1 MKRLSL
7 VAVALLASACSAIPN
22 AGPVVQGPRVDVLRN
37 DGYVRV
43 IARPPIAKMTPD
55 ALVRGFLA
63 ASASVADGDE
73 TARLYLT
80 ADASRA
86 WNPQKLTVVYD
97 AAALTVVVD
106 RGDSVRITAPKIGS
120 IDARRRYTT
129 ADAGSTMSDDLKLEK
144 VDGEW
149 RIASA
154 PQALYLGEGD
164 VARSFRAYPV
174 FFYNSDFSRLVP
186 EYVLL
191 PIGGGSLATQLM
203 KAMLGGPNTVYGN
216 AIRSAIPNGTQ
227 LAFRLVSVEGVTA
240 SVSLA
245 PSVLETTPKQRDDM
259 VGQIVWT
266 LSSLTD
272 VAIVR
277 VLVDGQPFVV
287 PSGRAT
293 HMLAD
298 YPELDPAYAAAQPG
312 LVYVRG
318 QRVLDYAG
326 NERVLVSSGDP
337 MSAAAL
343 SRDRTLE
350 AVILKARKLLYISTD
365 GRALQPVAAG
375 RDLAKPQ
382 FTADNRLWFVDRE
395 ADGGLRTWD
404 ANSGVL
410 QVQTGLP
417 PGARILDYAIAPDQ
431 TRIALIVNDGA
442 ATTLRLGVID
452 TAADGRR
459 VLALMRVEQRLTAIT
474 SVTWSAMNQ
483 LVVLGSAGAVALQP
497 IQVTLPTGA
506 VSVLGGPANAVSLSA
521 AVGQPIV
528 VGDQAGQLWEYDGGR
543 WTASVLG
550 NAPNYII

>member
-1 MKRLSL
+1 MKRIGLLL
-7 VAVALLASACSAIPN
+7 VALIASACSAIPN
-22 AGPVVQGPRVDVLRN
+22 SGPVVQGPRVDVLRN

-43 IARPPIAKMTPD
+43 IARPPAQGMTPD

-80 ADASRA
+80 SDASRK
-86 WNPQKLTVVYD
+86 WNPEKLTVVYD
-97 AAALTVVVD
+97 AAALTVVSD
-106 RGDSVRITAPKIGS
+106 RSDAVRIAAPKIGS
-120 IDARRRYTT
+120 IDARRRYAT
-129 ADAGSTMSDDLKLEK
+129 ADAGSTMSDLFKLAK

-174 FFYNSDFSRLVP
+174 FFFTSDYSRLVP

-203 KAMLGGPNTVYGN
+203 KALLAGPNTIFGTSMV
-216 AIRSAIPNGTQ
+216 SAIPNGTQ
-227 LAFRLVSVEGVTA
+227 LTYRSVSIDGVTA
-240 SVSLA
+240 TVALDRT
-245 PSVLETTPKQRDDM
+245 VVDTTPQQRDQL

-266 LSSLTD
+266 LSSLAD

-277 VLVDGQPFVV
+277 VTVDGQSLDV
-287 PSGRAT
+287 PSGRT
-293 HMLAD
+293 SHMLAD
-298 YPELDPAYAAAQPG
+298 YPELDPESVPTDAG
-312 LVYVRG
+312 LAYVRG
-318 QRVLDYAG
+318 QRVLDFNGDA
-326 NERVLVSSGDP
+326 RVIVSTGDP

-350 AVILKARKLLYISTD
+350 AVVLESRKLLYVSV
-365 GRALQPVAAG
+365 GKGALKPVAAG

-404 ANSGVL
+404 AQDGL
-410 QVQTGLP
+410 LTVQTGLP
-417 PGARILDYAIAPDQ
+417 SGARILDYAIAPDQ
-431 TRIALIVNDGA
+431 SRIALVVNDGA
-442 ATTLRLGVID
+442 ATTLRLGIID
-452 TAADGRR
+452 AGADGTR
-459 VLALMRVEQRLTAIT
+459 VVALVRVEQRLTAIT
-474 SVTWSAMNQ
+474 AVTWASMNQ

-497 IQVTLPTGA
+497 IQVMLPLGT
-506 VSVLGGPANAVSLSA
+506 VSALGGPANAVSVSA

-550 NAPNYII
+550 NAPNYIL

>member
-1 MKRLSL
+1 MKRLML
-7 VAVALLASACSAIPN
+7 VSCALLASACSAIPN
-22 AGPVVQGPRVDVLRN
+22 TGPVVQGPRVDVLRN

-43 IARPPIAKMTPD
+43 IARPPVQGMTPD

-80 ADASRA
+80 SEASKQ
-86 WNPQKLTVVYD
+86 WNSQKLTVVYD

-106 RGDSVRITAPKIGS
+106 RANSVRITAPKIGS

-129 ADAGSTMSDDLKLEK
+129 ADVGTTMADDLKLQK

-164 VARSFRAYPV
+164 VVRSFRAYPV
-174 FFYNSDFSRLVP
+174 FFYNSSFTRLVP

-203 KAMLGGPNTVYGN
+203 KVLLAGPNTMYGT
-216 AIRSAIPNGTQ
+216 AVRSAIPGGAQ
-227 LAFRLVSVEGVTA
+227 LSYRLVSVDGVTA
-240 SVSLA
+240 TVALDRT
-245 PSVLETTPKQRDDM
+245 VLDATPDQRDQL

-266 LSSLTD
+266 LSTLTD

-277 VLVDGQPFVV
+277 VTVDGQPLEI
-287 PSGRAT
+287 PSGRLT
-293 HMLAD
+293 NVLAD
-298 YPELDPAYAAAQPG
+298 YAELDPGSGVTEPG

-350 AVILKARKLLYISTD
+350 AVILKARKLLYISTN

-382 FTADNRLWFVDRE
+382 FTSDNHLWFVDRE
-395 ADGGLRTWD
+395 ADGGLRIWD
-404 ANSGVL
+404 AANGVSG
-410 QVQTGLP
+410 VQTGLP
-417 PGARILDYAIAPDQ
+417 PGARILDFAIAPDQ
-431 TRIALIVNDGA
+431 TRIAVIVNDGA
-442 ATTLRLGVID
+442 ATTLRIGVID
-452 TAADGRR
+452 ASADGTR
-459 VLALMRVEQRLTAIT
+459 VISLQRIEQRLTAIT
-474 SVTWSAMNQ
+474 SVTWAALNQ
-483 LVVLGSAGAVALQP
+483 LIVIGSAGAVALQP
-497 IQVTLPTGA
+497 VQVTLPTGT
-506 VSVLGGPANAVSLSA
+506 VSVLGGPANAVSVSA

-528 VGDQAGQLWEYDGGR
+528 VGDQAGQLWEYESGR